1 MKRSLVLIISM
12 IGFGSVWAQEPLNLS
27 FKEAVRIALDNNI
40 RLKQERNNLTTIQA
54 VKTASYAS
62 LAPDLSASAIAF
74 RSDGNFFIEQTGEVV
89 NTISDKFRGSLD
101 ADVMIF
107 NGLSKINAVK
117 RDIHRFDSQVST
129 IFRTEQDII
138 GDVSIQ
144 YLQILQ
150 DQEQVTIA
158 RGNLENQQVLLN
170 QITVMFEVGSRA
182 ITDKYD
188 QDYQEKNAEL
198 EVIRA
203 ENRLINDKAILAQ
216 TLMVDPFINFILEEP
231 GWNVNDIN
239 LDDYNINDIQ
249 EIALSNRG
257 DMISAQEDERAAKRN
272 IQVQKG
278 RYIPSLVGFYS
289 LSSRYSD
296 VTARDFQDQ
305 FIIDNKN
312 QQYGFSLRVP
322 IFSGYRNRANVTS
335 AKVLH
340 ENALLEID
348 NREIQVKTDV
358 LRAYQNFKDVAL
370 AYQTRLIQFQAAE
383 KSMETQRESYNVGIS
398 SLIEVSRAN
407 NVFVDAQTSLSRSKY
422 ALLFQKILMD
432 YAIGTLNFDQISK

>member
-1 MKRSLVLIISM
+1 
-12 IGFGSVWAQEPLNLS
+12 
-27 FKEAVRIALDNNI
+27 
-40 RLKQERNNLTTIQA
+40 
-54 VKTASYAS
+54 
-62 LAPDLSASAIAF
+62 
-74 RSDGNFFIEQTGEVV
+74 
-89 NTISDKFRGSLD
+89 
-101 ADVMIF
+101 
-107 NGLSKINAVK
+107 
-117 RDIHRFDSQVST
+117 
-129 IFRTEQDII
+129 
-138 GDVSIQ
+138 
-144 YLQILQ
+144 
-150 DQEQVTIA
+150 
-158 RGNLENQQVLLN
+158 
-170 QITVMFEVGSRA
+170 MFEVGSRA

-216 TLMVDPFINFILEEP
+216 TLMVDPFIDFILEEP
-231 GWNVNDIN
+231 GWNVSDIN
-239 LDDYNINDIQ
+239 LDGYNINDIQ
-249 EIALSNRG
+249 EIALTNRG
-257 DMISAQEDERAAKRN
+257 DMVSAQEDERAAKQN

-278 RYIPSLVGFYS
+278 RYIPSLIGFYS

-296 VTARDFQDQ
+296 VTPRDFQDQ
-305 FIIDNKN
+305 FKRDNKR
-312 QQYGFSLRVP
+312 QEYGFQLRIP

-370 AYQTRLIQFQAAE
+370 AYQTSLVQYQAAE

>member
-1 MKRSLVLIISM
+1 MKRLLVLIIFM
-12 IGFGSVWAQEPLNLS
+12 IGFGSVWAQEPLDLS
-27 FKEAVRIALDNNI
+27 FKEAVRIALNNNI
-40 RLKQERNNLTTIQA
+40 RLKQERNNLTSFQA

-62 LAPDLSASAIAF
+62 LAPDLSASATAF
-74 RSDGNFFIEQTGEVV
+74 RNKGNFFIEQTAEVV
-89 NTISDKFRGSLD
+89 NTVTNNFVGSLD
-101 ADVMIF
+101 GNVTIF
-107 NGLSKINAVK
+107 NGLSKLSAVK

-158 RGNLENQQVLLN
+158 KGNLENQQILLD
-170 QITVMFEVGSRA
+170 QISAMFEVGSVA

-188 QDYQEKNAEL
+188 QDYQEKSAEL

-216 TLMVDPFINFILEEP
+216 TLIVDPFVDFILEEP
-231 GWNVNDIN
+231 GWNVSDIN
-239 LDDYNINDIQ
+239 LDDYNINDIS

-257 DMISAQEDERAAKRN
+257 DMVSAKEDERAAKQD

-296 VTARDFQDQ
+296 AQTADFQEQ
-305 FIIDNKN
+305 IIIDNKRE
-312 QQYGFSLRVP
+312 QYGLQLRVP
-322 IFSGYRNRANVTS
+322 IFSGYRNRANVTG
-335 AKVLH
+335 AKVVH

-348 NREIQVKTDV
+348 NREIQVKTEV
-358 LRAYQNFKDVAL
+358 LRAYQNFKDVVL
-370 AYQTRLIQFQAAE
+370 AYQTSLIQYQAAE

-398 SLIEVSRAN
+398 SLIELSRAN